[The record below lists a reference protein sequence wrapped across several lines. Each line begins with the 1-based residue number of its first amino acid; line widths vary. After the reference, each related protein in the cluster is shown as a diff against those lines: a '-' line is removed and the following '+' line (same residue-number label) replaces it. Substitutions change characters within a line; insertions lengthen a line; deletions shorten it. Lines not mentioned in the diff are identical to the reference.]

1 MIPLFRPSLGEE
13 ELEAIRQAFKSGWVG
28 LGPRTR
34 EFEEAFAEYI
44 GVKHAVGM
52 ASATDALQLSL
63 KTFGVEGGEVI
74 TPSMTFVS
82 TNHAILYNDAKPV
95 FADIEAD
102 TLCLDIEDVK
112 EKITPK
118 TRAIIPVHY
127 GGHPCDMDPLMELAA
142 DHGIKVLEDAAH
154 ATGAEYKGCKIGSIG
169 NAGSFSF
176 QAIKNMTTGE
186 GGMITTDDAK
196 MDARLRKLRWVGINK
211 DTISRSMAQYS
222 WYYEVD
228 ELGYKCHLSDIQAA
242 IGLVQLQ
249 KLDSH
254 LNSGRDRVAQSYDQA
269 FEGLPWLRRPVE
281 HEWAKRVYWNY
292 VIQLDER
299 DRLGEVLNENGISF
313 GVHYMPNH
321 MHPFYQKLIRDGAI
335 DEPRVPVTME
345 VWKRILTLPI
355 FAGLAESEVELII
368 DTIREF
374 AP

>member
-13 ELEAIRQAFKSGWVG
+13 ELEAVRQTFESGWVG
-28 LGPRTR
+28 LGPRTG
-34 EFEEAFAEYI
+34 EFEEAFAEYV
-44 GVKHAVGM
+44 GVKHAVGT
-52 ASATDALQLSL
+52 ASATDALQLAL

-112 EKITPK
+112 EKITSK
-118 TRAIIPVHY
+118 TKAIIPVHY
-127 GGHPCDMDPLMELAA
+127 GGHPCDMDPLMEVAK
-142 DHGIKVLEDAAH
+142 DHGVMVLEDAAH
-154 ATGAEYKGCKIGSIG
+154 AAGAEYKGRKIGSIG

-211 DTISRSMAQYS
+211 DTISRSMAKYS

-242 IGLVQLQ
+242 IGLVQLK
-249 KLDSH
+249 KLDEY
-254 LNSGRDRVAQSYDQA
+254 LNAGRTRVAERYNEA
-269 FEGLPWLRRPVE
+269 FEGLDWLSRPVE
-281 HEWAKRVYWNY
+281 HNWANRVYWNY
-292 VIQLDER
+292 VLQLDGR
-299 DRLGEVLNENGISF
+299 DSLGAALNDKGISF

-321 MHPFYQKLIRDGAI
+321 LHPFYQELIQDGTI
-335 DEPRVPVTME
+335 EKPKVPVTME
-345 VWKRILTLPI
+345 VWERILCLPI
-355 FAGLAESEVELII
+355 FAGLKDAEIEKII
-368 DTIREF
+368 DTVTGF
-374 AP
+374 SP